1 MRKVTALFFA
11 IVLAIFSQQASA
23 ACSAETIKGRF
34 MLSGAAEALF
44 DSSSTALAFL
54 AGRVVFNGGNKVTI
68 SNGKLAALGAIFDFT
83 ASGRYK
89 LNANCVGLATII
101 ADTELG
107 IFEWEFHMYVSGT
120 AKNPTVDAIYNPVS
134 VDEPG
139 GESGLMRLL
148 KSRI

>member
-1 MRKVTALFFA
+1 MRKDTALFFA

-34 MLSGAAEALF
+34 MLSGAAEALVEF
-44 DSSSTALAFL
+44 DSTSTALGFL
-54 AGRVVFNGGNKVTI
+54 AGRVVFNGVNRVTI

-107 IFEWEFHMYVSGT
+107 VFEWEFHMYVSGT
-120 AKNPTVDAIYNPVS
+120 AKNPTVDAIYHP
-134 VDEPG
+134 VDEP

>member
-1 MRKVTALFFA
+1 MKKYTTLFFA

-34 MLSGAAEALF
+34 MLSGAAEALIDF
-44 DSSSTALAFL
+44 DSSSTALGFL
-54 AGRVVFNGGNKVTI
+54 AGRVLFNGVNKVTI
-68 SNGKLAALGAIFDFT
+68 SNGKIAAFGEIADFT

-107 IFEWEFHMYVSGT
+107 VFEWEFHMYVSGT
-120 AKNPTVDAIYNPVS
+120 AKNPSVDAIYHPL
-134 VDEPG
+134 DEL
-139 GESGLMRLL
+139 GESGLVRLL

>member
-1 MRKVTALFFA
+1 MRKDTASFFVV
-11 IVLAIFSQQASA
+11 VLAIFSRHAIA

-34 MLSGAAEALF
+34 MLSGAAEALIDF
-44 DSSSTALAFL
+44 DSSSTALGFI
-54 AGRVVFNGGNKVTI
+54 AGRVVFNGVNKVTI

-101 ADTELG
+101 ADSELG
-107 IFEWEFHMYVSGT
+107 VFEWEFHMYVSGT
-120 AKNPTVDAIYNPVS
+120 AKNPTVDAIYHP
-134 VDEPG
+134 VDEP